1 MASQLN
7 LSGVPGINFSCDI
20 NEQIA
25 DNQFEIDEDLVEET
39 FVLEN
44 VVNAAPDEDNVV
56 EFDTG
61 IFIEEIRQLPCL
73 WNTSLAVYKDRILH
87 RSECLHGID
96 FRSCSVKKVNVLI
109 NLYILKL

>member
-20 NEQIA
+20 INEQIA
-25 DNQFEIDEDLVEET
+25 DNQFEIDEDLAEESQET

-56 EFDTG
+56 EFEPG

-73 WNTSLAVYKDRILH
+73 WNTSLAVYKDRNVK
-87 RSECLHGID
+87 ECLE
-96 FRSCSVKKVNVLI
+96 
-109 NLYILKL
+109 